1 MTSTRTNEEW
11 LHDLKESGV
20 AQENAIADL
29 QSILLRAVLYL
40 FNRNLGDL
48 NGLARDETLQLA
60 EDCAQE
66 ALIAV
71 LNRFADHGTRDAQ
84 IFIHYT

>member
-11 LHDLKESGV
+11 LHDLRESGV
-20 AQENAIADL
+20 EQENAIADL
-29 QSILLRAVLYL
+29 QDILLRAVLYF

-48 NGLARDETLQLA
+48 SGLSREETLQLA

-71 LNRFADHGTRDAQ
+71 LNHLSGFSRRQQ
-84 IFIHYT
+84 IHHLGV